1 MLSVENLQT
10 DDAPGCDKEG
20 KDDKKHAKHKS
31 QKDQKAQKKVQKA
44 WLKAKFAETAAAKV
58 SSKAEFEAR
67 RNLNSFVVSFVCFA

>member
-1 MLSVENLQT
+1 MQT